1 MNAEGLDKYPIDLV
15 CRTLGIS
22 RSAYYN
28 RARTPQTDKEKEL
41 GYLRRECRRL
51 FEENNSEYGRRTLCK
66 AMNEEGHRITESK
79 TRELM
84 RAEGLMPRKS
94 RKYKQ
99 TTNSKHNHPVA
110 NNELGQEFDVKKP
123 NTVWCGD
130 STYIPTDEGFVYAA
144 ALIDLCDKVCVG
156 LSIGERHTQ
165 DLMISALDNAYREHK
180 PAPGLLHHSDRG
192 VQYAANDYKARLK
205 KYGMI
210 QSMSRSG
217 VPYDN
222 APMESFWATVK
233 IGCVHGR
240 RFRTK
245 NEAIKAIYEYIY
257 GFYNTRRY
265 HTSIGLEIPSQYRKK
280 LLQAA

>member
-1 MNAEGLDKYPIDLV
+1 MNAEGLDKYPADLI

-28 RARTPQTDKEKEL
+28 RARTPQTEKEKEL
-41 GYLRRECRRL
+41 AYLRSECTRL
-51 FEENNSEYGRRTLCK
+51 FVENNSEYGRKTLCK
-66 AMNEEGHRITESK
+66 AMNESGHKVTESK

-84 RAEGLMPRKS
+84 RMEGLVAKKA

-99 TTNSKHNHPVA
+99 TTNSKHNHAVA
-110 NNELGQEFDVKKP
+110 KNILNQEFTVAEP
-123 NTVWCGD
+123 NKVWCGD
-130 STYIPTDEGFVYAA
+130 STFIPTDEGFLYAA
-144 ALIDLCDKVCVG
+144 ALIDLCDKSCVG
-156 LSIGERHTQ
+156 LSAGDRHTQ
-165 DLMISALDNAYREHK
+165 ELMLNALDNAYREHK

-192 VQYAANDYKARLK
+192 VQYASNDYKSRLK
-205 KYGMI
+205 HYGMV
-210 QSMSRSG
+210 QSMSNSG

-233 IGCVHGR
+233 IGCIHGR

-245 NEAIKAIYEYIY
+245 SEAIKAIYEYIY

-265 HTSIGLEIPSQYRKK
+265 HTSIGMEIPNVYRKK
-280 LLQAA
+280 LLKCL